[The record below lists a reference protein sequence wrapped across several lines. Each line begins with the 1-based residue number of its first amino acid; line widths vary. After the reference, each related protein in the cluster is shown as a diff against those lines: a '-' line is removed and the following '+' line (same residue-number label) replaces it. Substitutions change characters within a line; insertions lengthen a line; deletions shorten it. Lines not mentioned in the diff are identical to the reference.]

1 MEWEVGELH
10 SLQQFAGVHLHAVE
24 GEPFFAKVFDAGAE
38 VIDRFVNTKETVM
51 WTVEDVNIYRWILSI
66 MLLYIQLQLCG

>member
-24 GEPFFAKVFDAGAE
+24 GEPLFAKVFDAGAK
-38 VIDRFVNTKETVM
+38 VIDCFVNA
-51 WTVEDVNIYRWILSI
+51 
-66 MLLYIQLQLCG
+66 